1 MVSKAFDRSRKTAP
15 VTQPLSMLPS
25 MKSVK
30 SVRATS
36 VDSLGLKPN

>member
-1 MVSKAFDRSRKTAP
+1 MVSKAFDRSKKTP

-30 SVRATS
+30 SVRASS